1 MMEFPSSICTALSVI
16 YELSAA
22 ISPALFIHCKAAF
35 TAPNLSSVFAAEEMA
50 AGAVKAMS
58 KLPEKTII
66 TKRKI
71 SETKITE
78 TKISE
83 TMPGS

>member
-1 MMEFPSSICTALSVI
+1 MTGTTE
-16 YELSAA
+16 
-22 ISPALFIHCKAAF
+22 
-35 TAPNLSSVFAAEEMA
+35 EEMA

>member
-1 MMEFPSSICTALSVI
+1 MLYQIKDGTVSAGGHTILSHIEFYIKEKEKLAVVG
-16 YELSAA
+16 
-22 ISPALFIHCKAAF
+22 K
-35 TAPNLSSVFAAEEMA
+35 NAEEMA